1 MSAREG
7 DEVAELY
14 KRHAPA
20 LYRRCVSIVGNRD
33 EARDLVQ
40 ETFAR
45 YLATK
50 ENWRAHGSAFAVL
63 YRIATNASIDRLRR
77 RKTAG
82 EDELH
87 AEAHVG
93 DLGNEPRRID
103 NLRDLAFLT
112 KGLSE
117 EEITVAVLHHLD
129 GYTQENIASS
139 LDLSRRTVGKILGKF
154 EEHVK
159 KRAARSGYSS
169 QARASDG

>member
-1 MSAREG
+1 MPAREG

-14 KRHAPA
+14 KQHAPA
-20 LYRRCVSIVGNRD
+20 LHRRCVSIVGDRD

-50 ENWRAHGSAFAVL
+50 DNWREHGSAFAVL
-63 YRIATNASIDRLRR
+63 YRIATNAAIDRVRR

-82 EDELH
+82 AEELH
-87 AEAHVG
+87 AEAHAG
-93 DLGNEPRRID
+93 DLGHEPRRVD

-117 EEITVAVLHHLD
+117 EELAVAVLHHLD
-129 GYTQENIASS
+129 GYTQEQVAAA

-159 KRAARSGYSS
+159 KRAARSGFAA
-169 QARASDG
+169 ARASDG